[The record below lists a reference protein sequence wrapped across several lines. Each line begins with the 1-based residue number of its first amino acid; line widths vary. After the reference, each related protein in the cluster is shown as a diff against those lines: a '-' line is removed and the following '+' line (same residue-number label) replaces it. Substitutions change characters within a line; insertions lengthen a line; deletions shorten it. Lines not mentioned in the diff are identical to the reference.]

1 MKIACDI
8 DDTLIIP
15 AIASDNWEIT
25 PNYKIISILKWFK
38 EQWAY
43 IILWS
48 WTWPE
53 WAKRWGDELWVPY
66 DEIRIKEKYD
76 DVDICFDDCIV
87 DLAKVNVKV
96 KRVKNQIKRNR
107 WNII

>member
-1 MKIACDI
+1 MKIAFDI

-15 AIASDNWEIT
+15 PIATWELEET

-48 WTWPE
+48 WAWTE
-53 WAKRWGDELWVPY
+53 WARKWWDELELPY
-66 DEIRIKEKYD
+66 DEIREKR
-76 DVDICFDDCIV
+76 
-87 DLAKVNVKV
+87 
-96 KRVKNQIKRNR
+96 RVMM
-107 WNII
+107 